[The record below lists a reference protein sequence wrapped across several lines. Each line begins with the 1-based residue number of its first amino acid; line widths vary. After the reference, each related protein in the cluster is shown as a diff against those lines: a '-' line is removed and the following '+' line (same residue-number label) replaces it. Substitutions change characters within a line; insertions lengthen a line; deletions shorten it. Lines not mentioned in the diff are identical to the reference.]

1 MENIIDSKK
10 YESIASSIV
19 VSAASQVD
27 GIASITYEPGLIV
40 PSTGKKKKGSAVE
53 VIIVDNLATINISVN
68 VYYGK
73 VIPVV
78 VCNLQEKVKK
88 EFEAATS
95 LKVKKVNVTVVG
107 SIVTA

>member
-1 MENIIDSKK
+1 MGNIIDNER
-10 YESIASSIV
+10 YESIATSIV

-40 PSTGKKKKGSAVE
+40 PSQGKKKKESAVQ
-53 VIIVDNLATINISVN
+53 VNIVDDMATINISVN

-73 VIPVV
+73 PIPVV

>member
-1 MENIIDSKK
+1 MENHIDSKK

-27 GIASITYEPGLIV
+27 GIASVTYEPGLMV
-40 PSTGKKKKGSAVE
+40 PSSKKKKGSAVE
-53 VIIVDNLATINISVN
+53 VVIVDNLATINVSVN

-78 VCNLQEKVKK
+78 VCNLQEKIKK

>member
-1 MENIIDSKK
+1 MDNHIDYKK

-19 VSAASQVD
+19 VGAASQVD
-27 GIASITYEPGLIV
+27 GIASVTYEPGLMV
-40 PSTGKKKKGSAVE
+40 PTSTKKKKGSAVE
-53 VIIVDNLATINISVN
+53 VIIVDDLATINVSVN

-78 VCNLQEKVKK
+78 VANLQEKIKK

-107 SIVTA
+107 SIVQA

>member
-27 GIASITYEPGLIV
+27 GIASITYEPGLIT
-40 PSTGKKKKGSAVE
+40 SNSKKKKGSAVD
-53 VIIVDNLATINISVN
+53 VNIVDNLVTINISVN

>member
-1 MENIIDSKK
+1 MENHIDNKK

-19 VSAASQVD
+19 VGAASQVD
-27 GIASITYEPGLIV
+27 GIASVTYEPGLIV
-40 PSTGKKKKGSAVE
+40 PSNKKKKGNAVE
-53 VIIVDNLATINISVN
+53 VTIVDNLATINVSVN

-78 VCNLQEKVKK
+78 VANLQEKIKK

-107 SIVTA
+107 SVVTA

>member
-1 MENIIDSKK
+1 MENHIDSQK

-19 VSAASQVD
+19 AAAASQVD

-40 PSTGKKKKGSAVE
+40 PSQGKKKKSAVE
-53 VIIVDNLATINISVN
+53 VTIVDNLATINISVN

-107 SIVTA
+107 SVVTA

>member
-1 MENIIDSKK
+1 MENHIDNQK
-10 YESIASSIV
+10 YQSIASSIV
-19 VSAASQVD
+19 VGAASQVD

-40 PSTGKKKKGSAVE
+40 PSTKKKKKGSAVE
-53 VIIVDNLATINISVN
+53 VIIVDNLATINVSVN

-78 VCNLQEKVKK
+78 VANLQEKIKK

>member
-1 MENIIDSKK
+1 MENHIDSKK

-27 GIASITYEPGLIV
+27 GIASVTYEPGLIV
-40 PSTGKKKKGSAVE
+40 PSSKKKKGSAVE
-53 VIIVDNLATINISVN
+53 VVIVDNLATINVSVN

-78 VCNLQEKVKK
+78 VCNLQEKIKK

>member
-1 MENIIDSKK
+1 MENHIDNQK

-27 GIASITYEPGLIV
+27 GIASITYEPGLIG
-40 PSTGKKKKGSAVE
+40 PSQKKKKGSAVE
-53 VIIVDNLATINISVN
+53 VTIVDNLATINISVN